1 VSYAFSLHGITVSFE
16 GGLKGCLRSLNTE
29 LPDMPSEIAGETENV
44 LNTNYFTIYATP
56 KFEYWIKKVIIS
68 LDAPISFAHYSFDK
82 ALANRSEAYFSPAL
96 SLNWKPNNRV
106 SFRLRGGTGRS
117 PMDLNMIQPGYIMTN
132 YRTFKQGVDEFY
144 NSTSQRVSASLA
156 YKQLRNGVFANAMV
170 AQSWSHLPYTMAQQ
184 LYGDYIV
191 YSYTNAKSDGK
202 SLMALGNVGKT
213 LNFIHGS
220 ANLNG
225 SYSRSESSL
234 ISENNVV
241 NSVSKNW
248 SIEAKVNGSPL
259 RWLSFDYSIDFS
271 NSQLTMNGV
280 ANSWLSGMENTLL
293 INIMPHSKW
302 EWRII
307 GEHYRNELTSGT
319 YKNALL
325 LDTKLVY
332 KLSKRIELS
341 ATLNNILDKR
351 SYNYTTYSQLS
362 SFESQ
367 RWLRGRELLFTIS
380 LRK

>member
-1 VSYAFSLHGITVSFE
+1 
-16 GGLKGCLRSLNTE
+16 
-29 LPDMPSEIAGETENV
+29 
-44 LNTNYFTIYATP
+44 
-56 KFEYWIKKVIIS
+56 
-68 LDAPISFAHYSFDK
+68 
-82 ALANRSEAYFSPAL
+82 
-96 SLNWKPNNRV
+96 
-106 SFRLRGGTGRS
+106 
-117 PMDLNMIQPGYIMTN
+117 
-132 YRTFKQGVDEFY
+132 
-144 NSTSQRVSASLA
+144 
-156 YKQLRNGVFANAMV
+156 
-170 AQSWSHLPYTMAQQ
+170 MAQQ

-341 ATLNNILDKR
+341 ATLINILDKR